1 MKHIAAYALLVLAG
15 KKPSAADVEK
25 VIKEA
30 GASPDSEQV
39 KALIEALKDK
49 EFHELVGEGMKT
61 LGSMGTGS
69 GAAAGGAAKPDAD
82 AGGKPDEAPAE
93 EEEEDDVDMGGLFG
107 DEY

>member
-69 GAAAGGAAKPDAD
+69 GAAAGGAAKAD
-82 AGGKPDEAPAE
+82 AGEAKKEEAPAE

-107 DEY
+107 EEY